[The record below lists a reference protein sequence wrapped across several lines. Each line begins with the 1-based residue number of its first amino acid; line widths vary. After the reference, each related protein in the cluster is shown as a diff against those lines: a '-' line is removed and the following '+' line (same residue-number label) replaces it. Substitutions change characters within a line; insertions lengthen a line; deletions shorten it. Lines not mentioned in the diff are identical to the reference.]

1 MCDLKKN
8 RCRHVMALFDGGA
21 THSFIRGDVLE
32 RLFPGIETDKYDPP
46 KEAGVVGGGT
56 LKLRESAALQL
67 RYEGCTGSA
76 TPFFVLD
83 NARPEAIVGAF
94 TLEDIKGVLNYSL
107 SILEQSADCAR
118 TPKPAVELSEPWG
131 GSEGA

>member
-1 MCDLKKN
+1 
-8 RCRHVMALFDGGA
+8 MATA
-21 THSFIRGDVLE
+21 TDVLDYKKDAV
-32 RLFPGIETDKYDPP
+32 R
-46 KEAGVVGGGT
+46 
-56 LKLRESAALQL
+56 
-67 RYEGCTGSA
+67 
-76 TPFFVLD
+76 
-83 NARPEAIVGAF
+83 EAIVGAF